1 VPCYLRGLT
10 YLLFLKFNGMK
21 IKFLFASITAFV
33 LTVSV
38 AFAQSKP
45 TPKSEIIKVW
55 GNCGMCKTTI
65 ETAAKDA
72 GATTAVWNK
81 TTKMLK
87 ITYLASAT
95 SGAKVQEKIASVGYD
110 TKDLTAPDAVYNEL
124 PECCQY
130 ERKAAKKN

>member
-1 VPCYLRGLT
+1 
-10 YLLFLKFNGMK
+10 MK
-21 IKFLFASITAFV
+21 IKFIIASILSII
-33 LTVSV
+33 LTTTVVS
-38 AFAQSKP
+38 AQTKSA
-45 TPKSEIIKVW
+45 PKTETVKIW

-65 ETAAKDA
+65 EKAAKDA

-87 ITYLASAT
+87 ITYLESAT
-95 SGAKVQEKIASVGYD
+95 SNAKIQEKIASVGYD
-110 TKDLTAPDAVYNEL
+110 TKDVTAPDAVYNEL

>member
-1 VPCYLRGLT
+1 MPCFLRGSS
-10 YLLFLKFNGMK
+10 YLLFIKSNGMK
-21 IKFLFASITAFV
+21 IKFLFTSILTIVLTASI
-33 LTVSV
+33 
-38 AFAQSKP
+38 AFAQTKP
-45 TPKSEIIKVW
+45 APKSETIKVW

-65 ETAAKDA
+65 EKAAKDA
-72 GATTAVWNK
+72 GASTAVWNK

>member
-1 VPCYLRGLT
+1 MLCAWLN
-10 YLLFLKFNGMK
+10 LFIILKINCMK
-21 IKFLFASITAFV
+21 IKFIIASIMSIV

-38 AFAQSKP
+38 VSAQTKSA
-45 TPKSEIIKVW
+45 PKTESVKIW

-65 ETAAKDA
+65 EKAAKDA

-87 ITYLASAT
+87 ITYLESVT
-95 SGAKVQEKIASVGYD
+95 SNAKIQEKIASVGYD
-110 TKDLTAPDAVYNEL
+110 TKDVTAPDAVYNEL

>member
-1 VPCYLRGLT
+1 
-10 YLLFLKFNGMK
+10 MK
-21 IKFLFASITAFV
+21 IKFLIASILTVV
-33 LTVSV
+33 LTASV
-38 AFAQSKP
+38 AFAQTKP
-45 TPKSEIIKVW
+45 APKSETIKVW

-72 GATTAVWNK
+72 GASTAVWNK

-95 SGAKVQEKIASVGYD
+95 SGAKE
-110 TKDLTAPDAVYNEL
+110 
-124 PECCQY
+124 Y

>member
-1 VPCYLRGLT
+1 
-10 YLLFLKFNGMK
+10 
-21 IKFLFASITAFV
+21 
-33 LTVSV
+33 
-38 AFAQSKP
+38 
-45 TPKSEIIKVW
+45 
-55 GNCGMCKTTI
+55 
-65 ETAAKDA
+65 
-72 GATTAVWNK
+72 
-81 TTKMLK
+81 MLK

>member
-1 VPCYLRGLT
+1 
-10 YLLFLKFNGMK
+10 MK
-21 IKFLFASITAFV
+21 IKILFASILTIV
-33 LTVSV
+33 LTSSV
-38 AFAQSKP
+38 AFAQTKP
-45 TPKSEIIKVW
+45 TPKTETIKVW

-95 SGAKVQEKIASVGYD
+95 SGVKVQEKIASVGYD

>member
-1 VPCYLRGLT
+1 MSLIVT
-10 YLLFLKFNGMK
+10 
-21 IKFLFASITAFV
+21 T
-33 LTVSV
+33 TVVS
-38 AFAQSKP
+38 AQTKS
-45 TPKSEIIKVW
+45 TPKTESVKIW

-72 GATTAVWNK
+72 GASTAVWNK

>member
-1 VPCYLRGLT
+1 
-10 YLLFLKFNGMK
+10 MK
-21 IKFLFASITAFV
+21 IKILFASIVAFV
-33 LTVSV
+33 LSASV
-38 AFAQSKP
+38 TFAQTKP
-45 TPKSEIIKVW
+45 TPKSETIKVW

-110 TKDLTAPDAVYNEL
+110 TKDQSAPDAVYNEL

>member
-1 VPCYLRGLT
+1 
-10 YLLFLKFNGMK
+10 MK
-21 IKFLFASITAFV
+21 IKFIAASIMSIV
-33 LTVSV
+33 LTVSAVSAQTKV
-38 AFAQSKP
+38 A
-45 TPKSEIIKVW
+45 PKTESVKIW

-65 ETAAKDA
+65 ETAAKEA

-87 ITYLASAT
+87 VTYLASAT
-95 SGAKVQEKIASVGYD
+95 SNTKIQEKIASVGYD